1 MLDGFYA
8 LYYTGSVSSGFAMIV
23 LRSGIVTG
31 ADAGGGL
38 YDGNYAVNAD
48 KRTIEGTLKL
58 TTPAGVSLVT
68 GAPANQYASSQEI
81 PFSFPAEL
89 NEQTVPIQTP
99 TGPVNLKFKKI
110 RDFPS

>member
-58 TTPAGVSLVT
+58 TTPAGL
-68 GAPANQYASSQEI
+68 SSNR
-81 PFSFPAEL
+81 SAAK
-89 NEQTVPIQTP
+89 PICFHA
-99 TGPVNLKFKKI
+99 GNSVLI
-110 RDFPS
+110 SR